1 MPCEQKQTTKW
12 GLGETDLVTW
22 GPGNDSLTF
31 DLIEGLQITAEYPA
45 TIVFLKRHSLNKYT
59 PFVCK

>member
-1 MPCEQKQTTKW
+1 MPCEQKQTTKL

-31 DLIEGLQITAEYPA
+31 DLIEGLQITAEYPCHYCVLEA
-45 TIVFLKRHSLNKYT
+45 AFFK
-59 PFVCK
+59 